1 MRFTMKPMPDS
12 ETGAGLL
19 EGPPR
24 VINVG
29 LEAFAED
36 LLGQEFEVVH
46 VQWRPPAGGD
56 MALARLLALLAD

>member
-1 MRFTMKPMPDS
+1 MKPLPDS

-29 LEAFAED
+29 LETFAED
-36 LLGQEFEVVH
+36 LLGQDIEVVQL
-46 VQWRPPAGGD
+46 QWRPPAGGD
-56 MALARLLALLAD
+56 MAMARLLSLLADWMA

>member
-1 MRFTMKPMPDS
+1 MKPLPDS

-29 LEAFAED
+29 LETFAED
-36 LLGQEFEVVH
+36 LLGQDIEVVH
-46 VQWRPPAGGD
+46 LRWRPPAGGD
-56 MALARLLALLAD
+56 MALARLLSLLAD